1 MGCALT
7 QSQCAA
13 TRVAAPTP
21 AQVVGLSILALQLL
35 LPHLKGVPPDCV
47 PGVLSWFLTCENLP
61 LYTAYADRTAPCGYR
76 RDSRSRQVRSS
87 KAGINQ
93 RRGNPPS
100 WVGAKSVNLCSAALP
115 LDHIPRMSSA
125 STVLPPDC
133 A

>member
-21 AQVVGLSILALQLL
+21 AQVVGLSILVLQLL
-35 LPHLKGVPPDCV
+35 LPHIKGVPPDFV

-61 LYTAYADRTAPCGYR
+61 LYIAYLIGCTAYADRTAPCGYS

-87 KAGINQ
+87 KDGIN
-93 RRGNPPS
+93 
-100 WVGAKSVNLCSAALP
+100 
-115 LDHIPRMSSA
+115 
-125 STVLPPDC
+125 
-133 A
+133 